1 MQVFRYSMCPNRQFV
16 ACAFARLVG
25 VVTVRNRLMD
35 ADSGVVGCKPGPTP
49 LIELRRLLGV
59 RRGSVGR
66 LALCDVPSAVQS
78 MLDLEL
84 RLPRGVVGVFVALR
98 TALLTEPKVC

>member
-1 MQVFRYSMCPNRQFV
+1 MMQAFRHSTYPNRQFV

-59 RRGSVGR
+59 RRGSVGST
-66 LALCDVPSAVQS
+66 LALCDVPSVVQS

-84 RLPRGVVGVFVALR
+84 RLPRGVVGVFVTLMV
-98 TALLTEPKVC
+98 ALLTVW